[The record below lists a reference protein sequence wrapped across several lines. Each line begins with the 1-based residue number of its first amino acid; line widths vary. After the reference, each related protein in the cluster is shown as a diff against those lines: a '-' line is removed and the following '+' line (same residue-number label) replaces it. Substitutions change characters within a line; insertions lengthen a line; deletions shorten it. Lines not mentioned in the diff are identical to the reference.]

1 MSVKVLNQH
10 WRTAVNVTFYL
21 GPVVGRLVAPLMMSP
36 SDSPGPLMSP
46 VLDIV
51 SAPALICRGLE
62 SVAVTPVLV
71 IWIHPLTYSHCPLV
85 FLPNYTE
92 ITEFLQ
98 IIDQQKLN
106 SGNNSCCQDWLGLQE
121 TQSKILIKTTK

>member
-51 SAPALICRGLE
+51 SAPALLCRGLE

-106 SGNNSCCQDWLGLQE
+106 SGNNSAQLLSRLVGFAGNSL
-121 TQSKILIKTTK
+121 